1 MKKIF
6 YALALLLIVLFCV
19 APLLHLFWVPETS
32 NYIDAFKNDNTIKAA
47 ANTLI
52 VSTAVGVLCLII
64 GLPLSWLLTR
74 TDLKIKKY
82 FRSWFCL
89 PYAIPPFVG
98 AIGWI
103 ILANPTSGVLNQW
116 FGLGLNIYTFTG
128 LVWVETS
135 FLFTFV
141 LLNALTLMDQMDSS
155 LEEAARLS
163 GASGL
168 RVFIDIALPLLK
180 PAMISGFLLSFLA
193 TAASFGVPALIGGPA
208 RIYLLTTQIYSFQR
222 MGTQMGLQMSIA
234 ISVLLAV
241 ATFVVLYSA
250 QFFSSRNKNYS
261 VGGKSS
267 RPSTVPL
274 GKWNYPMVSLLSILL
289 FVIFVLPL
297 GGVLLSA
304 FSAVQGSWSF
314 ANLTFSNYTRV
325 LFETEET
332 LRAIGQSLFL
342 GFFAALICTVFSFFF
357 NYFIQ
362 RTTWIGRKLAAVA
375 VSLPFSTPG
384 TVLALAFI
392 LSFSHGFF
400 GVKIFGLEISMYNT
414 LFLIGLVYVIK
425 YLSLS
430 LKTVGDGYQQI
441 HPSLEE
447 AARISGAGWWTV
459 MITIYWPLLKT
470 ALMASMFLVFMPVLS
485 ELTMTILLTGPGLET
500 IGSLIFQLQEYSDMA
515 GGGAAVLSS
524 LVVAFVL
531 ILNFSLK
538 FLSRGRYGL

>member
-1 MKKIF
+1 MKKLS
-6 YALALLLIVLFCV
+6 YALGLLLIVVFCV
-19 APLLHLFWVPETS
+19 APLLYLFWVPQAS
-32 NYIDAFKNDNTIKAA
+32 NYRDVFSNDNTIKAA
-47 ANTLI
+47 ANTFL
-52 VSTAVGVLCLII
+52 VSAAVGLCCLLI

-74 TDLKIKKY
+74 TDLKFKKY
-82 FRSWFCL
+82 FRSWYCL

-116 FGLGLNIYTFTG
+116 FGFGLNIYSFAG

-141 LLNALTLMDQMDSS
+141 LLNALTLLDQMDSS

-163 GASGL
+163 GASGF

-234 ISVLLAV
+234 ISVLLAL
-241 ATFVVLYSA
+241 ATLVLLYTA
-250 QFFSSRNKNYS
+250 QIFSSRNKNYS

-267 RPSTVPL
+267 RPSNVPL
-274 GKWNYPMVSLLSILL
+274 GKWNVPMVAILSVFL
-289 FVIFVLPL
+289 FLIFVLPL
-297 GGVLLSA
+297 SGVLLSA

-314 ANLTFSNYTRV
+314 ANLTFSNYYRV

-342 GFFAALICTVFSFFF
+342 GFAAALICTVFSFFF

-362 RTTWIGRKLAAVA
+362 RTNWFGRKLAAVA

-400 GVKIFGLEISMYNT
+400 GADIFGIELSMYNT

-447 AARISGAGWWTV
+447 AARISGASWWTV
-459 MITIYWPLLKT
+459 MRTIYWPLLKT
-470 ALMASMFLVFMPVLS
+470 ALMASMFLVFMPVLC
-485 ELTMTILLTGPGLET
+485 ELTMTVLLTGPGLET
-500 IGSLIFQLQEYSDMA
+500 IGALIFQLQEYSDMA

-524 LVVAFVL
+524 LVVLFILVL
-531 ILNFSLK
+531 NYSLK
-538 FLSRGRYGL
+538 TLSKGRYGL

>member
-1 MKKIF
+1 MKKGAYF
-6 YALALLLIVLFCV
+6 FSLLLIACFCV
-19 APLLHLFWVPETS
+19 APLIKLFLVPNLADYS
-32 NYIDAFKNDNTIKAA
+32 SVWNNPNTIKAA
-47 ANTLI
+47 INTFL
-52 VSTAVGVLCLII
+52 VSSVVGVCCLLI

-74 TDLKIKKY
+74 TDLRFKKY
-82 FRSWFCL
+82 FRSLYCL

-103 ILANPTSGVLNQW
+103 VLANPRSGVLNQW
-116 FGLGLNIYTFTG
+116 FGLGLNIYSFTG

-141 LLNALTLMDQMDSS
+141 LLNALTLMDQMDPS
-155 LEEAARLS
+155 LDEAARLS
-163 GASGL
+163 GASGF

-208 RIYLLTTQIYSFQR
+208 RIYLMTTQIYTFQR
-222 MGTQMGLQMSIA
+222 MGTENGLQMSVA
-234 ISVLLAV
+234 ISVILAL
-241 ATFVVLYSA
+241 ATLVLLYSA
-250 QFFSSRNKNYS
+250 QIFAGLNKNYS

-267 RPSTVPL
+267 RMSSVQL
-274 GKWNYPMVSLLSILL
+274 HQWNIPIVILLSVILFL
-289 FVIFVLPL
+289 IFILPL
-297 GGVLLSA
+297 FGVLLSA
-304 FSAVQGSWSF
+304 LSSVQGSWSF
-314 ANLTFSNYTRV
+314 ANLTLSNFYRV

-332 LRAIGQSLFL
+332 GRAIRQSLTL
-342 GFFAALICTVFSFFF
+342 GMGAALICTAFSFFF

-362 RTTWIGRKLAAVA
+362 RTTWFGRRLSAVM
-375 VSLPFSTPG
+375 VSIPFSTPG
-384 TVLALAFI
+384 TVVALALI
-392 LSFSHGFF
+392 LSFSNGFF
-400 GVKIFGLEISMYNT
+400 GVGPSLYNT
-414 LFLIGLVYVIK
+414 LFLIGLAYIIK

-447 AARISGAGWWTV
+447 AARISGAGWWTT

-500 IGSLIFQLQEYSDMA
+500 IGSMIFQLQEYSDMA
-515 GGGAAVLSS
+515 GGGAAVLST
-524 LVVAFVL
+524 LVVVFV
-531 ILNFSLK
+531 IFLNFSLK
-538 FLSRGRYGL
+538 TLSRGRYGL

>member
-1 MKKIF
+1 MKKGAYF
-6 YALALLLIVLFCV
+6 FALLLVAAFCI
-19 APLLHLFWVPETS
+19 APLLNLFSVPDLES
-32 NYIDAFKNDNTIKAA
+32 YSKVWQNENTIRAA
-47 ANTLI
+47 VNTVM
-52 VSTAVGVLCLII
+52 VSGIVGVCCLLI

-74 TDLKIKKY
+74 TDLKFKKY
-82 FRSWFCL
+82 FRSLYCL

-103 ILANPTSGVLNQW
+103 VLANPTSGVLNQW
-116 FGLGLNIYTFTG
+116 LGLNLNIYSFAG

-155 LEEAARLS
+155 LDEAARLS

-168 RVFIDIALPLLK
+168 RVFFDIALPMLK

-208 RIYLLTTQIYSFQR
+208 RIYLMTTQIYTFQR
-222 MGTQMGLQMSIA
+222 MGTDSGLQMSIA
-234 ISVLLAV
+234 ISVILAIS
-241 ATFVVLYSA
+241 TLILLYSA
-250 QFFSSRNKNYS
+250 QVLASLNKNYS

-267 RPSTVPL
+267 RVSSVQL
-274 GKWNYPMVSLLSILL
+274 YKWNLPVTIFLSAFL
-289 FVIFVLPL
+289 FLIFLLPL
-297 GGVLLSA
+297 FGVLLSA
-304 FSAVQGSWSF
+304 LSAVQGSWSF
-314 ANLTFSNYTRV
+314 ANLTLQNFYRV

-332 LRAIGQSLFL
+332 GRAIKQSLLL
-342 GFFAALICTVFSFFF
+342 GFSAALICTVFSFFF

-362 RTTWIGRKLAAVA
+362 RTNWFGRRFAAVA
-375 VSLPFSTPG
+375 VSIPFSTPG
-384 TVLALAFI
+384 TVLALALI
-392 LSFSHGFF
+392 LTFSNGFF
-400 GVKIFGLEISMYNT
+400 GVGPSLYNT
-414 LFLIGLVYVIK
+414 LFLIGLAYVIK

-447 AARISGAGWWTV
+447 AARISGAGWWTI
-459 MITIYWPLLKT
+459 MLTIYWPLLKT

-500 IGSLIFQLQEYSDMA
+500 IGALIFQLQEYSDMA
-515 GGGAAVLSS
+515 GGGAAVLST
-524 LVVAFVL
+524 LVVLFVF

-538 FLSRGRYGL
+538 ALSKGSYGL